1 MRKITW
7 GIVLVVLAIA
17 IHFGLDST
25 RRQYP
30 VHTTGVIFIT
40 GTSSGIGNHAV
51 FELAK
56 LNYTVFCSV
65 RKDTD
70 VKELNSQ
77 AQKQNLQN
85 YVKPIIMDV
94 VNSDQIKSALA
105 EITKFV
111 KAKNL
116 PFVGLVNNAG
126 ISTRYPVELLPLD
139 TARNLMDINF
149 FGVLEITQQFLP
161 LIREHKS
168 RILVV
173 SSISAV
179 ASLPGR
185 AIYCAS
191 KRAIEAFVDTLR
203 LEMLAFDVSVTSI
216 LPGYVKSSISDK
228 LPTYENVPPEQ
239 YDLYRKYL
247 DSVIP
252 ENKKDRSHAPGPE
265 VTSEAIVHALT
276 DPYPHTRYYMGYT
289 GDFPPYVTAIL
300 SQLLPDHL
308 LDYIKLKRYN

>member
-7 GIVLVVLAIA
+7 VIVLVVLAIA
-17 IHFGLDST
+17 IRYGIEST

-30 VHTTGVIFIT
+30 VHPTGVIFIT

-65 RKDTD
+65 RKESD

-77 AQKQNLQN
+77 AQKLNLQN

-139 TARNLMDINF
+139 LARNLMDINF
-149 FGVLEITQQFLP
+149 FGVLELTQQFLP
-161 LIREHKS
+161 LIREHKG
-168 RILVV
+168 RILVI
-173 SSISAV
+173 SSISGV

-185 AIYCAS
+185 AIYSGS
-191 KRAIEAFVDTLR
+191 KRAIEGFIDALR
-203 LEMLAFDVSVTSI
+203 LEMISFEVSVTSI

-228 LPTYENVPPEQ
+228 LPTYEEVPPEK
-239 YDLYRKYL
+239 YELYKKYL
-247 DSVIP
+247 DSVKP
-252 ENKKDRSHAPGPE
+252 ENQKDRSNAPGPE

-289 GDFPPYVTAIL
+289 GDFPPYVTVML
-300 SQLLPDHL
+300 SSLLPDNL
-308 LDYIKLKRYN
+308 IDYVKLKRYN